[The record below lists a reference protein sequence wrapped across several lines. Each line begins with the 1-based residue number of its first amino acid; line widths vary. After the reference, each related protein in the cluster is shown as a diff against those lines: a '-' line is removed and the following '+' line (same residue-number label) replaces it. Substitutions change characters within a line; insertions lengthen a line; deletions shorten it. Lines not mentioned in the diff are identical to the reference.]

1 LPLCRL
7 TRLARPAAL
16 FGLAVALLSR
26 DARACTTFC
35 LERSGNL
42 VFGKNYDFGIGS
54 GMLVVNKR
62 GVSKVSQVGA
72 PDHPARWVSRYG
84 SLTFNQFGR
93 EFPSGGMNEAGLV
106 VELMWLDAAR
116 YPKPDSRP
124 AVGVLEWIQYQLD
137 KFATAADVVANAER
151 VRIASRTP
159 LHYLVGD
166 RSGGC
171 ASVEFLD
178 GRLVAHAGAGMP
190 ARALT
195 NDTYDSSLSFLR
207 ERERS
212 GARELPS
219 GPGSLERFVRAA
231 TLVRAA
237 ERESKGPAV
246 EEAFRILGSAANPS
260 WTQWSI
266 AYDLKN
272 LRAHFRTRANP
283 KIRTVA
289 LAAFDLSCRTP
300 VRVSDVDADP
310 RFADYSPRANRASI
324 EKAYRGVDFLRDT
337 PASEIDAAAAHPDTT
352 SCVR

>member
-1 LPLCRL
+1 MRRAPARGLV
-7 TRLARPAAL
+7 LAAFLA
-16 FGLAVALLSR
+16 GLGSHAVP
-26 DARACTTFC
+26 ACTTFC
-35 LERSGNL
+35 LERNGSI

-54 GMLVVNKR
+54 GMVVVNKR

-72 PDHPARWVSRYG
+72 PDHPARWVSHYG

-106 VELMWLDAAR
+106 VELMWLDGAR

-137 KFATAADVVANAER
+137 NFATAADVVANAER

-178 GRLVAHAGAGMP
+178 GRLVPHSGAGMP
-190 ARALT
+190 VHALT
-195 NDTYDSSLSFLR
+195 NDTYESSLAFLR

-212 GARELPS
+212 GARELPA
-219 GPGSLERFVRAA
+219 GAGSLDRFVRAA

-237 ERESKGPAV
+237 ERSSKEPAV
-246 EEAFRILGSAANPS
+246 DEAFRILGSAANPS
-260 WTQWSI
+260 RTQWSI

-272 LRAHFRTRANP
+272 LRVHFRTRANP
-283 KIRTVA
+283 KVRTA
-289 LAAFDLSCRTP
+289 ELAAFDLSCRTP
-300 VRVSDVDADP
+300 VQVSDVDADP
-310 RFADYSPRANRASI
+310 RFADYSPRANRALI
-324 EKAYRGVDFLRDT
+324 ERAYRGVDFLRDT
-337 PASEIDAAAAHPDTT
+337 PASELDAAAAYPDST

>member
-1 LPLCRL
+1 MR
-7 TRLARPAAL
+7 TAAARGLVLAAL
-16 FGLAVALLSR
+16 LAALEPHP
-26 DARACTTFC
+26 ARACTTFC
-35 LERSGNL
+35 LERNGSI

-72 PDHPARWVSRYG
+72 PDSPARWVSRYG

-137 KFATAADVVANAER
+137 TFSTAAEVVANAER

-171 ASVEFLD
+171 ASVEFLE
-178 GRLVAHAGAGMP
+178 GRLVAHSGAAMP

-212 GARELPS
+212 GARELPA

-231 TLVRAA
+231 TLVREA
-237 ERESKGPAV
+237 EHASTKAPAV

-260 WTQWSI
+260 RTQWSI

-272 LRAHFRTRANP
+272 LRVHFRTRANP
-283 KIRTVA
+283 KVRTVA

-300 VRVSDVDADP
+300 ARVTDVDADP
-310 RFADYSPRANRASI
+310 RFADYSPRANRSLI

-337 PASEIDAAAAHPDTT
+337 PASEVDAAAAYPDST